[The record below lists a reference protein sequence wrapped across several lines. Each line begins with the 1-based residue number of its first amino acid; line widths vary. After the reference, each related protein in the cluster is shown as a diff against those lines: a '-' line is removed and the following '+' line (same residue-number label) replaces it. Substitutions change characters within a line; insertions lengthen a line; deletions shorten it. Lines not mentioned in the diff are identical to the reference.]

1 MQVLLIR
8 HGLPQRVENPDGVP
22 ADPSL
27 SPEGCEQA
35 EGVARWLAR
44 ERFDRIYASP
54 LKRARETALPLATA
68 LGLPIEVDPGIVE
81 FDPDA
86 AHYVPLEELRQENR
100 ELWLELIQGG
110 VHAGVDLHT
119 FRNTV
124 SSSIERI
131 ISENPGRRV
140 ALFCHGGVINTWA
153 AHVLALPLERTL
165 FFDPRYTSINRFL
178 AASSGERSIATLNET
193 PHLPPGS

>member
-22 ADPSL
+22 ADPAL
-27 SPEGCEQA
+27 SPEGHEQA
-35 EGVARWLAR
+35 ERVARWLAR

-54 LKRARETALPLATA
+54 LRRARETADPLAAA

-100 ELWLELIQGG
+100 ALWLELIQGG
-110 VHAGVDLHT
+110 IHAGVDLRT
-119 FRNTV
+119 FRDTV
-124 SSSIERI
+124 ATSIERI
-131 ISENPGRRV
+131 ITENPGRRV

-193 PHLPPGS
+193 PHLQPGP